1 MPEIMEESCQHHA
14 QSILFGGA
22 ARSLQ
27 HQVLEELAGE
37 VHHPE
42 AVLHPAVLGP
52 GEDIVGTPKLPHA
65 PQPVELEG
73 VEEGLA
79 HHRHLDLAV
88 DRVRDE
94 PG

>member
-1 MPEIMEESCQHHA
+1 M
-14 QSILFGGA
+14 
-22 ARSLQ
+22 
-27 HQVLEELAGE
+27 LEELAGE

-52 GEDIVGTPKLPHA
+52 GEDIVGAAELPHA